1 MSKTRSVP
9 SPQFWGMVFFFGFF
23 VTMVTVF
30 PAVALAQSSAATDVT
45 KAEIDAVYQ
54 ILGQSIDKQIKV
66 VDIGKDT
73 NVAIGILERGT
84 LASQLEVAAIVHHN
98 VTEVYYILSGGGTL
112 VTGGS
117 LENTREFP
125 PDSGVVR
132 ELVGP
137 SGSGTFQGGL
147 SREVSEGDIVVIPGG
162 VPHGFSR
169 IPDHVKYL
177 SIRVDPDQVLPAG
190 YVSPVLEK

>member
-23 VTMVTVF
+23 VTMVTVL
-30 PAVALAQSSAATDVT
+30 PAVALAQASAATDVT
-45 KAEIDAVYQ
+45 KAEIDAVYE

-73 NVAIGILERGT
+73 NVAIGILERDT

-117 LENTREFP
+117 LESTREFP

-137 SGSGTFQGGL
+137 SG
-147 SREVSEGDIVVIPGG
+147 
-162 VPHGFSR
+162 
-169 IPDHVKYL
+169 
-177 SIRVDPDQVLPAG
+177 
-190 YVSPVLEK
+190 